1 MLPIF
6 WLETADADL
15 AAITDYIGARNINA
29 AATDESTP
37 PDRPS
42 TTRPVGPTVAR
53 TFSIA

>member
-29 AATDESTP
+29 ADSMWHRLRSCA
-37 PDRPS
+37 
-42 TTRPVGPTVAR
+42 
-53 TFSIA
+53 